1 MIKAEFEQQIGCK
14 ISDAEFD
21 TAQLCYNY
29 LPYSEEIFIT
39 EWKKNSQS
47 FILETIAAL
56 ESTLS
61 KCQIKLDHSIECDKR
76 HSIELSLARDQIK
89 LLNDKLSCIYDSIY
103 GMDYN
108 SCKELQI
115 VVSKFFDNN
124 KIIVW
129 KLKNNIQLSEKEIAI
144 VDNNIN
150 KL

>member
-1 MIKAEFEQQIGCK
+1 MIKAEFEQQIGREV
-14 ISDAEFD
+14 SDAEFD
-21 TAQLCYNY
+21 TVQLCYNY
-29 LPYSEEIFIT
+29 LPYSEEVFIAR
-39 EWKKNSQS
+39 WKKNSQNC
-47 FILETIAAL
+47 IVETITAL
-56 ESTLS
+56 YDNLS
-61 KCQIKLDHSIECDKR
+61 KCQIKLEHSLECDKR

-129 KLKNNIQLSEKEIAI
+129 KLKNNIQLSEKEIKI